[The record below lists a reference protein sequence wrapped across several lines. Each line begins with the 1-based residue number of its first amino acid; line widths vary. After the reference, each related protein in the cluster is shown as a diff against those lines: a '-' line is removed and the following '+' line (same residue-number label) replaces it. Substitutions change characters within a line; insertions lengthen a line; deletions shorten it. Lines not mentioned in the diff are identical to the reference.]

1 MFLQPTF
8 QLTTTNLNNPAR
20 AALRLICRLDIHIC
34 IYICIWLQPARHE
47 VTASVRLATATAHIA
62 LTLHMHMVAGP
73 ASFDAGVDACN
84 SILMPQNAELYHTR
98 LVQMCR
104 FYPAASQ
111 RQEQHYT

>member
-1 MFLQPTF
+1 
-8 QLTTTNLNNPAR
+8 
-20 AALRLICRLDIHIC
+20 
-34 IYICIWLQPARHE
+34 
-47 VTASVRLATATAHIA
+47 
-62 LTLHMHMVAGP
+62 MHMVAGP

>member
-8 QLTTTNLNNPAR
+8 QLTYLPTSTTRPGLLSDSYAVSTYTY
-20 AALRLICRLDIHIC
+20 AYTYAYGYSLLDMR
-34 IYICIWLQPARHE
+34 LQPGY
-47 VTASVRLATATAHIA
+47 VWPQPQP
-62 LTLHMHMVAGP
+62 TLHMVAGP